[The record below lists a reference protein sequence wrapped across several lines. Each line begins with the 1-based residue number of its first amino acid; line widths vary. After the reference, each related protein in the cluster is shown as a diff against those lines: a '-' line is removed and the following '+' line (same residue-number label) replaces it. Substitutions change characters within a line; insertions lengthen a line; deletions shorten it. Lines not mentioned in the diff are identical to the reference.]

1 MDGLES
7 IVRMQSES
15 LARQELLLR
24 KMQEK
29 QDAQVR
35 QMELK
40 QSEHCQCVIS

>member
-15 LARQELLLR
+15 LARQEQLLR
-24 KMQEK
+24 KLQEK
-29 QDAQVR
+29 QDAQMR

-40 QSEHCQCVIS
+40 QSELCTCVIS